1 MTVAELIAELH
12 THDPAALVIVMPY
25 SDPVLV
31 DEVNVVRPT
40 SVVVNAR
47 PDGRRFLW
55 RVYDAVGG
63 DTSLECL
70 RACAFGALW
79 RSHDRTG

>member
-1 MTVAELIAELH
+1 MTVAELIADLQAR
-12 THDPAALVIVMPY
+12 DPNALVVVMPY

-31 DEVNVVRPT
+31 DEVNVVHPT

-55 RVYDAVGG
+55 RVYDAVTG
-63 DTSLECL
+63 T
-70 RACAFGALW
+70 AVPAVALF
-79 RSHDRTG
+79 DGT

>member
-1 MTVAELIAELH
+1 MTVAELIADLQ
-12 THDPAALVIVMPY
+12 TRDPNALVVVMPY

-40 SVVVNAR
+40 EVIVNAH

-55 RVYDAVGG
+55 RVYDAVDG
-63 DTSLECL
+63 TLVP
-70 RACAFGALW
+70 AVALY
-79 RSHDRTG
+79 DA